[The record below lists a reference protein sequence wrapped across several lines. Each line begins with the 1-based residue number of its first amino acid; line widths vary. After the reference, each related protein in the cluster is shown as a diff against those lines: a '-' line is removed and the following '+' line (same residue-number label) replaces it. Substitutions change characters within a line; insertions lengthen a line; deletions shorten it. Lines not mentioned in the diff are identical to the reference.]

1 MSAAARPAA
10 VTAVETV
17 DLAVTPLRELNQ
29 RLHDVGRTGAGP
41 HLWRV
46 LHPNGAHALACGLDA
61 ELEVE
66 IEGHAGYYCAGMN
79 QRATVRVRGSAG
91 TGVAENMMSGLVVVD
106 GNVSQSAAAT
116 AHGGLL
122 VVHGDASARCA
133 ISLKGADAVVR
144 GSVGHLSAFM
154 AQTGRL
160 VVCGD
165 AGEALGDSIY
175 EARLYVAGNVSGL
188 GADCVEKEMRAEHA
202 QEVGELLVRAGIDDV
217 EPQAFRRYGSARQLY
232 TFKVD
237 NAY

>member
-1 MSAAARPAA
+1 MSAVAQSAA
-10 VTAVETV
+10 VETVETV
-17 DLAVTPLRELNQ
+17 DLAQTPLRELNQ
-29 RLHDVGRTGAGP
+29 RLHDVARTGTGP
-41 HLWRV
+41 RHWRV
-46 LHPNGAHALACGLDA
+46 LHPNGAHALACGLDGD
-61 ELEVE
+61 LDVV

-79 QRATVRVRGSAG
+79 KLATVRIRGSVG
-91 TGVAENMMSGLVVVD
+91 TGAAENMMSGVVVVE
-106 GNVSQSAAAT
+106 GNASQSAAAT

-133 ISLKGADAVVR
+133 ISLKGADVVVR

-175 EARLYVAGNVSGL
+175 EARLYVAGHVAGL
-188 GADCVEKEMRAEHA
+188 GADCVEKEMRTEHVAE
-202 QEVGELLVRAGIDDV
+202 VVELLGRAGIDDV
-217 EPQAFRRYGSARQLY
+217 EAGSFRRYGSARRLY